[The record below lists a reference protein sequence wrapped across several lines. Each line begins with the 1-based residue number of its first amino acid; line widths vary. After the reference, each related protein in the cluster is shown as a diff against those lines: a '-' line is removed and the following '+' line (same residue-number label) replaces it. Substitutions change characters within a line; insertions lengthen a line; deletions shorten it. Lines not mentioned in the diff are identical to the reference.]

1 MRCFV
6 DHVKMALRV
15 LLGTVRLRP
24 VNAVVAALELF
35 SEDSVEG
42 NFRISCYRYFCIT
55 CQHSNSPVLS
65 RIFRI
70 L

>member
-1 MRCFV
+1 
-6 DHVKMALRV
+6 MALRV
-15 LLGTVRLRP
+15 LLGTVRLRL

-35 SEDSVEG
+35 SEDSVKG
-42 NFRISCYRYFCIT
+42 NERISCYRYFCIT
-55 CQHSNSPVLS
+55 CQHSTSRVLS